1 MDDFNDTSVRVTV
14 NAGETTA
21 TVSIMIIDDDL
32 LELTELF
39 DVEFS
44 IEDTPGAEIREPGIA
59 EIAILNDDGMLLF
72 YTMYAYILNCM
83 YFKLQILLQCSLRDN
98 IMQVKEPE

>member
-14 NAGETTA
+14 NPGETTA

-44 IEDTPGAEIREPGIA
+44 IEDTDTAGAEIGGPGIA
-59 EIAILNDDGMLLF
+59 QITILNDDGMSLF
-72 YTMYAYILNCM
+72 YTMYT
-83 YFKLQILLQCSLRDN
+83 
-98 IMQVKEPE
+98 